1 MRRLRTSAA
10 RAGRVPAWLR
20 AGIAAC
26 LALVLAACD
35 GPASVQSLGG
45 ESMGSTWSVRYV
57 GADASSAAMRAAIV
71 TRLDRVDRQMS
82 TWKSDSD
89 LSRFNNAAAGTW
101 VDVPQELFDVVEAA
115 LALASDTQG
124 AYDPTIGPLVD
135 LWGFGPDGPRRQ
147 PPDDASIDALR
158 ARVGWQR
165 VKLDRAQRRILQ
177 AGGMHLDLSSIAP
190 GHAVD
195 SIAAHLESQGIVDYL
210 VEVGGELRSRG
221 RKPDGSDWQVA
232 IQRPLDNDSAD
243 GGVVPAHVVSLRD
256 AALGASGDYRHFF
269 KAGGRR
275 YAHRIDPRTGYP
287 VANGVAS
294 VTVLRAQCM
303 NADSLATAFSILGV
317 RDGLDYA
324 RERGI
329 GVLFI
334 VRDGDRFEER
344 MSPAFADLLAQ

>member
-1 MRRLRTSAA
+1 MRQMRTSMA
-10 RAGRVPAWLR
+10 RVGCVPVWVRV
-20 AGIAAC
+20 GVAAC
-26 LALVLAACD
+26 LALAIAACEA
-35 GPASVQSLGG
+35 PARVQSLDG

-57 GADASSAAMRAAIV
+57 GADASRSAVRAAIV
-71 TRLDRVDRQMS
+71 ARLNQVDRQMS

-89 LSRFNNAAAGTW
+89 LSRFNDAPAATW
-101 VDVPQELFDVVEAA
+101 VDVPEELFDVVEAA

-135 LWGFGPDGPRRQ
+135 LWGFGADGSRRQ

-165 VKLDRAQRRILQ
+165 LKLDRAQRRILQ
-177 AGGMHLDLSSIAP
+177 AGGIHLDLSSIAP

-195 SIAAHLESQGIVDYL
+195 RIAVHLDSQGIADYL

-221 RKPDGSDWQVA
+221 RKPDGAAWQVA
-232 IQRPLDNDSAD
+232 IQRPLDNDTAT
-243 GGVVPAHVVSLRD
+243 GGIVPAHVVALRD

-287 VANGVAS
+287 VDNGVAS

-303 NADSLATAFSILGV
+303 DADSLATAFSILGV
-317 RDGLDYA
+317 RDGLAYA
-324 RERGI
+324 RERDI

-334 VRDGDRFEER
+334 VREGDRFEER